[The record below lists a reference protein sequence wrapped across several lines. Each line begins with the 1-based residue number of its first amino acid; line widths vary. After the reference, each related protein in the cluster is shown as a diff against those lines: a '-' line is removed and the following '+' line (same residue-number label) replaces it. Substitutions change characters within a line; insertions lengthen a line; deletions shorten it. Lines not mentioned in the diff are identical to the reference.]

1 MAARRSRHGW
11 LVLAAFAGALVVTY
25 WPALH
30 GDFLWDDVAHLPEP
44 PLRTWSGLRRILF
57 EPGASQQYYPV
68 LFGTFWAEYRLWGET
83 TLGYHLVNVAMHG
96 LGATLLWAVLRGL
109 AIPGA
114 LLAAAGSGRRPGPVG
129 CGAWVCRPTHRLSG
143 LC

>member
-44 PLRTWSGLRRILF
+44 PLRNWSGLRRILF

-83 TLGYHLVNVAMHG
+83 TFGYHLVNVAMHG
-96 LGATLLWAVLRGL
+96 LGATLLWAVLRRL
-109 AIPGA
+109 AIPRAPLAGA
-114 LLAAAGSGRRPGPVG
+114 GFGLHPVHAESGGGGCAAKDTLPGG
-129 CGAWVCRPTHRLSG
+129 
-143 LC
+143 